1 MTTLAFDDTVL
12 DARLTTIAKLGRIVV
27 ATDFDGTLA
36 PIALDPAT
44 VQPVAGAEA
53 ALASLAALEH
63 TTVAVVSGRD
73 LADLD
78 ARLSLPVVVRVMG
91 SYGAEERGAPPEV
104 LSPAERRRWRQIVVE
119 FERLVQRYPGSRVEY
134 KTFGAAFHVRAAADP
149 TGAVGVAMAVAATVD
164 GTYTMT
170 GKMVVETTVRELSKA
185 AVVARLREEHGA
197 FSVIYLGDDDADEA
211 VFADLRPRDLGI
223 RVGPS
228 PDAGTAATVSVADPD
243 AAVGVLQRLASL
255 RAG

>member
-1 MTTLAFDDTVL
+1 VTTVALDDTVL
-12 DARLTTIAKLGRIVV
+12 DARLTTIARLGRIVV

-36 PIALDPAT
+36 PIALDPST
-44 VQPVAGAEA
+44 VRPVAGAQA
-53 ALASLAALEH
+53 ALAALAVIDH

-73 LADLD
+73 LPDLD
-78 ARLSLPVVVRVMG
+78 ARLSLPSGVRVMG
-91 SYGAEERGAPPEV
+91 SYGADERGAPPAV
-104 LSPAERRRWRQIVVE
+104 LTPAERRRWRQIVVE
-119 FERLVQRYPGSRVEY
+119 FERLVLRYPGSRVEY
-134 KTFGAAFHVRAAADP
+134 KTFGAAFHVRAAVDP
-149 TGAVGVAMAVAATVD
+149 AGAAGVAMAVAATVD

-170 GKMVVETTVRELSKA
+170 GKMVVETTVREVSKA

-197 FSVIYLGDDDADEA
+197 FAVVYLGDDDADEA

-228 PDAGTAATVSVADPD
+228 PDSGTAATVTVADPD
-243 AAVGVLQRLASL
+243 AAVGVLQRLAAL